1 MRTIKELDMKEL
13 LDPAAADVQID
24 QTKTRKNISVF

>member
-1 MRTIKELDMKEL
+1 MRTIKEL